1 MRFAFIST
9 EKVLYPVVAL
19 CCALGVTTSG
29 YYAWLQRPKSSHAER
44 DVTVQAPVESAGS
57 AWHSARVQ
65 TKIEHLSRRIEV
77 VVEEHLEAC
86 RLEAEAALKRAFGV
100 SPRKAV
106 RGGDRARSAKAENR
120 RNSSE
125 LAMLRERLLQ
135 AVAAKPGETMTV
147 LAVEAGSSARDLK
160 FPMRQLKQA
169 RQVRSAGERGSTRY
183 FPMVLPKSA

>member
-1 MRFAFIST
+1 M
-9 EKVLYPVVAL
+9 
-19 CCALGVTTSG
+19 
-29 YYAWLQRPKSSHAER
+29 
-44 DVTVQAPVESAGS
+44 
-57 AWHSARVQ
+57 
-65 TKIEHLSRRIEV
+65 